1 MSEATAS
8 VERMFEDGHAGSL
21 IDEIG
26 DAARDESAAI
36 ARRLAAVGE
45 LDALRTVE
53 LVERRLWRT
62 DPFEEVAAEISAAQN
77 ISRGRA
83 GGQIH
88 MARVLR
94 SELRAVAE
102 VFATGAIDYRM
113 VATIISRTD
122 NVEPDRKADVD
133 AAIARHCV
141 KWMRLSG
148 PKLCDR
154 VDLWVAKHDPDAVR
168 VPPKVKDNRFVD
180 IGEISPGM
188 AGIYGH
194 LESPDAALLDATLDA
209 LAATVCDNDPRTKE
223 QRRADAFGPL
233 ARHESTLA
241 CRCGS
246 DDCAAVTER
255 RALSE
260 VVINVLAEQA
270 TVNGTSNQPGYLPGF
285 GILPADSV
293 RDLAAAGAT
302 MQPLT
307 MPSGS
312 EPGYRASKTLAKFI
326 RWRDLT
332 CRFPGCDA
340 RAEMCDI
347 DHTAPY
353 PYGPTHPSNTKLYCR
368 THHLLKTFYSG
379 FGWKEQQFP
388 DGTVVWT
395 APTGHT
401 YSAQSHGG
409 ALFPA
414 LAQPTGD
421 LGDITVPDESPHRDV
436 MMPTRRQTREQD
448 HRDRI
453 TQERRQREELDNQE
467 EKKQWAWR
475 RANEEPPPF

>member
-1 MSEATAS
+1 
-8 VERMFEDGHAGSL
+8 MFEDGHAGSL

-94 SELRAVAE
+94 DELPEVAE

-122 NVEPDRKADVD
+122 NVEPDRKAAVD

-148 PKLCDR
+148 PKLATGWICGWPSMIPTR
-154 VDLWVAKHDPDAVR
+154 CECRPTSKTTGSSTSARSVA
-168 VPPKVKDNRFVD
+168 
-180 IGEISPGM
+180 GM

-223 QRRADAFGPL
+223 QRRADALGPL
-233 ARHESTLA
+233 ARRESTLA

-246 DDCAAVTER
+246 ADCAAVARAASAER
-255 RALSE
+255 RS
-260 VVINVLAEQA
+260 
-270 TVNGTSNQPGYLPGF
+270 
-285 GILPADSV
+285 
-293 RDLAAAGAT
+293 
-302 MQPLT
+302 
-307 MPSGS
+307 
-312 EPGYRASKTLAKFI
+312 
-326 RWRDLT
+326 
-332 CRFPGCDA
+332 
-340 RAEMCDI
+340 
-347 DHTAPY
+347 
-353 PYGPTHPSNTKLYCR
+353 
-368 THHLLKTFYSG
+368 
-379 FGWKEQQFP
+379 
-388 DGTVVWT
+388 
-395 APTGHT
+395 
-401 YSAQSHGG
+401 
-409 ALFPA
+409 
-414 LAQPTGD
+414 
-421 LGDITVPDESPHRDV
+421 
-436 MMPTRRQTREQD
+436 
-448 HRDRI
+448 
-453 TQERRQREELDNQE
+453 
-467 EKKQWAWR
+467 
-475 RANEEPPPF
+475 